1 VAAAAATSSPAA
13 AETQPV
19 QARIA
24 FSATFTPRGLSHLS
38 LGDVIDQNGLTECY
52 RAVLRASRA
61 SNAAFEARLDI
72 ETINGRR
79 ITYASLRGT
88 RLPNGLKACVERV
101 ALGSRLPSPVA
112 SPLALSATLTFQA
125 P

>member
-1 VAAAAATSSPAA
+1 
-13 AETQPV
+13 V

-24 FSATFTPRGLSHLS
+24 FGATFTPRGLSRLN
-38 LGDVIDQNGLTECY
+38 LRDVIDQSGLTQCY
-52 RAVLRASRA
+52 EEVLRASGA
-61 SNAAFEARLDI
+61 SNTAFEARLDI
-72 ETINGRR
+72 ETIKGRR

-88 RLPNGLKACVERV
+88 QLPNGLKACVERV